1 MSSRA
6 LVAKNAFLMV
16 VSQLVTNGLSFITLP
31 LLARTLGSNDYGIWW
46 LAVSV
51 SSFAALFMEAGQDG
65 YASLAVARQRE
76 RAAEFLA
83 TTSALRV
90 LLTIVILPFVF
101 AATWILKYDWN
112 TRETIL
118 LLFVSCMP
126 AYIARGA
133 MSAVRGL
140 EKMGWPAAARIGTE
154 CMHTAALFIG
164 VWMGVR
170 LRGFAVIEIC
180 AATFE
185 LLLSGWLIGRLN
197 LGKWT
202 PTMAAAKDLLK
213 GGAPFL
219 LWSGFLILQPSIESV
234 LLSKLASVEAVGWYG
249 AANKLS
255 GVLLFPAVIMTGA
268 LLPTLTRLKESNPD
282 SYQRAA
288 RESLR
293 LALVL
298 GAPTAM
304 GTYLFADRV
313 VPWIFGPGFEPT
325 AADLKVLAFY
335 LLPLFVNITL
345 GTILIISRKQFIWSL
360 VKGVM
365 IVLAAGISFWILP
378 YWQHRAGNGG
388 IGAAMMVAVGELGML
403 AAAIVLLPKG
413 LLQMSALF
421 DTLRA
426 VAASAVMMLAAHFL
440 EGFPLAV
447 GLILAPVAYL
457 AAQVVFGGVG
467 LKDVSFLR
475 DMRRGAIGSRG

>member
-16 VSQLVTNGLSFITLP
+16 LSQLVTNGLSFITLP
-31 LLARTLGSNDYGIWW
+31 LLARTLGSTEYGIWW

-51 SSFAALFMEAGQDG
+51 SSFAAIFMEAGQDG

-76 RAAEFLA
+76 RAAEYLA
-83 TTSALRV
+83 TTSALRF
-90 LLTIVILPFVF
+90 LLTIVILPFLLG
-101 AATWILKYDWN
+101 ATFLLNYDWN

-118 LLFVSCMP
+118 LLFVACMP
-126 AYIARGA
+126 AYIARGG

-154 CMHTAALFIG
+154 ITHTAMLFIG

-170 LRGFAVIEIC
+170 LRGFALIEIF
-180 AATFE
+180 AAVVE
-185 LLLSGWLIGRLN
+185 LSLSAWLIGRLK
-197 LGKWT
+197 LGQWR

-234 LLSKLASVEAVGWYG
+234 LLSKLASVESVGWYG

-268 LLPTLTRLKESNPD
+268 LLPTLTRLKVTNPE

-304 GTYLFADRV
+304 GTFLFSDRV
-313 VPWIFGPGFEPT
+313 IPWIFGPGFEPA
-325 AADLKVLAFY
+325 AADLKVLSFY
-335 LLPLFVNITL
+335 LLPLFANITL
-345 GTILIISRKQFIWSL
+345 GTILIISGKQFIWSMM
-360 VKGVM
+360 KGVM
-365 IVLAAGISFWILP
+365 ILISAGLSFWILP
-378 YWQHRAGNGG
+378 YWQHRANNGG
-388 IGAAMMVAVGELGML
+388 IGAAMMVAVGEFGML
-403 AAAIVLLPKG
+403 TAAVALLPRG
-413 LLQMSALF
+413 LLERSAVLDF
-421 DTLRA
+421 LRA
-426 VAASAVMMLAAHFL
+426 VVASAAMAVVAHFV
-440 EGFPLAV
+440 EGFPLVV
-447 GLILAPVAYL
+447 GLVLAPLGYL
-457 AAQVVFGGVG
+457 AAQVVLGGLG
-467 LKDVSFLR
+467 PKDVSFLR
-475 DMRRGAIGSRG
+475 DMRRGAIGSGG